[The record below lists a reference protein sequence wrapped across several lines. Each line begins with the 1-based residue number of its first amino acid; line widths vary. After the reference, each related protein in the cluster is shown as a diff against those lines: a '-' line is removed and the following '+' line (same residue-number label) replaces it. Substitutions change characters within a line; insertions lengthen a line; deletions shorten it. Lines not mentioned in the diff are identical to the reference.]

1 MIYTVTLNTA
11 LDRSFSAET
20 VEAGAVNRVV
30 PIRDDPGG
38 KGINVA
44 QVLRALGKPV
54 CSCVIIGGNTGLS
67 IVSMLDKE
75 GIPSIIG

>member
-1 MIYTVTLNTA
+1 MIYTVTLNPA

-30 PIRDDPGG
+30 PVRDDPGG

-44 QVLRALGKPV
+44 QVL
-54 CSCVIIGGNTGLS
+54 
-67 IVSMLDKE
+67 
-75 GIPSIIG
+75 